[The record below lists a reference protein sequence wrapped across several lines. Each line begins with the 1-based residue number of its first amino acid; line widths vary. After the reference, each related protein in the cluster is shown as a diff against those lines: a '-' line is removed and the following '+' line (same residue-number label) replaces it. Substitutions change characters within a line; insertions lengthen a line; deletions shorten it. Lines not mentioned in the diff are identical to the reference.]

1 MKAELQTFSNCIIK
15 STYYYNSPFP
25 MASNASTS
33 MLRASQRQL
42 CSETSLPKM
51 KHKQDT
57 RFIAGWGFLSCFK
70 QSSSLLT
77 PVHLP
82 TLLVLVEVFCLLGLW
97 GHHGEV
103 FPSLLDARTLR
114 SSVSCW
120 LCFPKPVLGLAC
132 WPEALT
138 SSSTLSST
146 PKKELLPPT
155 SLVPKL
161 SFSKAVCSYII

>member
-15 STYYYNSPFP
+15 STYYNSPFP

-42 CSETSLPKM
+42 SSETSLPKM

-82 TLLVLVEVFCLLGLW
+82 TLLVLMEVFCLLGLW
-97 GHHGEV
+97 GHHGWGLSLTPRCQNLAKLCLLLAL
-103 FPSLLDARTLR
+103 FPKASSWSSLLARGSDKQQHPQLNSKERTT
-114 SSVSCW
+114 SPN
-120 LCFPKPVLGLAC
+120 FLGAQ
-132 WPEALT
+132 
-138 SSSTLSST
+138 
-146 PKKELLPPT
+146 
-155 SLVPKL
+155 
-161 SFSKAVCSYII
+161 IIFF